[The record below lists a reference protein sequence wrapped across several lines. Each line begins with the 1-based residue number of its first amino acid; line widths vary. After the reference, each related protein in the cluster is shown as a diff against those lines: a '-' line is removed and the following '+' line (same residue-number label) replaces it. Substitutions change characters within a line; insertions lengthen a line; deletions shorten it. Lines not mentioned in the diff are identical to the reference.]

1 VGFVKGIMGR
11 SRKMAK
17 ILIGTCGYSYK
28 EWVGPFYPEG
38 AKADD
43 YLSYYAGQFP
53 TVEIDY
59 TYYRM
64 PQADK
69 LRRML
74 EIGGPDLTFSIKATD
89 TLTHRIDPNKWRDEA
104 KTYIKAIE
112 PMLTAGRLEGVL
124 FQFPYSFHYNDNNRK
139 HLDSLLKEF
148 TGIPSVVEFRHND
161 WVNNRVFEGLKNRGV
176 AYASLDLPDLKG
188 LPPVLDVS
196 TSPLAYFR
204 LHGRNADSWW
214 ESSNSKERYD
224 YLYSDAELEGAVERI
239 KLIMTKAERLLVYFN
254 NHTFGKAT
262 RNALTL
268 KKILEKA
275 GLLIAREMQNGERG
289 AGDSPS

>member
-1 VGFVKGIMGR
+1 
-11 SRKMAK
+11 MAV

-38 AKADD
+38 TKTDS
-43 YLSYYAGQFP
+43 YLRYYARQFP

-64 PQADK
+64 PQADN
-69 LRRML
+69 LRRMM
-74 EIGGPDLTFSIKATD
+74 ETAGPDLTFAVKATD
-89 TLTHRIDPNKWRDEA
+89 TLTHKIDPTKWRDEA
-104 KTYIKAIE
+104 KTYIKAVE
-112 PMLTAGRLEGVL
+112 PMLTAGRLEAVL

-139 HLDSLLKEF
+139 HLNSLLKEF

-161 WVNNRVFEGLKNRGV
+161 WVNNRVFEGLKSRGV

-188 LPPVLDVS
+188 LPPVLDVA

-204 LHGRNADSWW
+204 LHGRNADAWW
-214 ESSNSKERYD
+214 NSPDSKERYD
-224 YLYSDAELEGAVERI
+224 YLYTDAELEGAAERI
-239 KLIMTKAERLLVYFN
+239 KQIITKVDRLLIFFN
-254 NHTFGKAT
+254 NHVFGKAI
-262 RNALTL
+262 RNAITL

-275 GLLIAREMQNGERG
+275 GLLVAKETHNGEHA

>member
-1 VGFVKGIMGR
+1 MPE
-11 SRKMAK
+11 

-38 AKADD
+38 TKADD
-43 YLSYYAGQFP
+43 YLSYYARQFP

-64 PQADK
+64 PQADN
-69 LRRML
+69 LRRMM
-74 EIGGPDLTFSIKATD
+74 ESGGPDLTFAMKVTN
-89 TLTHRIDPNKWRDEA
+89 TMTHKIDPDKWRDEA
-104 KTYIKAIE
+104 KTYLKAIE
-112 PMLTAGRLEGVL
+112 PMLAAGRLEGIL
-124 FQFPYSFHYNDNNRK
+124 LQFPYSFHYNDNNRK

-148 TGIPSVVEFRHND
+148 AGIPSVVEFRNTD
-161 WVNNRVFEGLKNRGV
+161 WNNNRVFEGLKNRGI

-188 LPPVLDVS
+188 LPPVLDVA

-204 LHGRNADSWW
+204 LHGRNAEAWW

-224 YLYSDAELEGAVERI
+224 YLYSDSELEGAAERI
-239 KLIMTKAERLLVYFN
+239 KHIITKVDRLLIFFN
-254 NHTFGKAT
+254 NHVFGKAT
-262 RNALTL
+262 RNAITL

-275 GLLIAREMQNGERG
+275 GLLIAKETHNGEHA